1 MKSTV
6 HLIYPHGNRISCP
19 DAIGR
24 NLAHRLSRDFNV
36 VLHHWDAR
44 TVIHPQPGDRLIGH
58 PHPAPGTIFRR
69 SVREAGWARTIML
82 CPYAHGDLRQ
92 VAAWDTVLPYCD
104 AHLAITG
111 NYWMRTLPSSP
122 FAHWAPRT
130 SRLDLAVDRRDFP
143 PVKTSFRP
151 PGRRRFLYI
160 GNTAWVKNTG
170 YLSALARSLPG
181 LDFAWMGQSRIPITG
196 FTALG
201 PQDFSQ
207 PASQRLIAEYDF
219 ILTAGFSDANPTV
232 VLEGMAWGLIPICT
246 PQSGYENYPG
256 IPNIPL
262 NDLPRARAVLERM
275 QQVDAESLLALQTAN
290 WTLLD
295 EHFTWD
301 RFADQ
306 VRAALLAEGR
316 TALEQEPWL
325 RKLRL
330 RWAAARSPY
339 APWHP
344 LVMARSMR
352 NRWRGS

>member
-6 HLIYPHGNRISCP
+6 HLIYPHGERISCP

-24 NLAHRLSRDFNV
+24 NLASRLSRDFEV
-36 VLHHWDAR
+36 VLHDWDAR

-69 SVREAGWARTIML
+69 SVREAGWTRTIML

-111 NYWMRTLPSSP
+111 NYWMRTLPASP

-130 SRLDLAVDRRDFP
+130 TPLDLAVDRRDFP
-143 PVKTSFRP
+143 PVKTSFAP
-151 PGRRRFLYI
+151 PGQRRFLYI

-170 YLSALARSLPG
+170 YLSALARARPEYA
-181 LDFAWMGQSRIPITG
+181 FAWMGQSRHPIAG
-196 FTALG
+196 FRALG
-201 PQDFSQ
+201 ARDFSQ
-207 PASQRLIAEYDF
+207 PASRSMLADYDF

-246 PQSGYENYPG
+246 PQSGYEGYPG

-262 NDLPRARAVLERM
+262 QDLAGACAVLDRM
-275 QQVDAESLLALQTAN
+275 QQTDATSLRALQAGNWSLLDA
-290 WTLLD
+290 
-295 EHFTWD
+295 HFTWD

-306 VRAALLAEGR
+306 VRAALLDQGR
-316 TALEQEPWL
+316 AALPPAPL
-325 RKLRL
+325 TRRLRL

-344 LVMARSMR
+344 LQLARKLRHCLRPS
-352 NRWRGS
+352 